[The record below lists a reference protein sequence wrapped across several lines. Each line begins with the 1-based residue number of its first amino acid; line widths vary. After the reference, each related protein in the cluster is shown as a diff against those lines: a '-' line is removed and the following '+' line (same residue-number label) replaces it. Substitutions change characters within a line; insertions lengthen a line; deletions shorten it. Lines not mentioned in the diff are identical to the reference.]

1 MDKAK
6 EIVRLIKDSKIRVQA
21 SIQENQVRV
30 SGKNRDDLQAIIALV
45 KSKDLGSPCSSRT
58 TGRPRAMK
66 RLLPAVLGAAVLQ
79 VVVPLAHAQNL
90 NELFSRVNPSV
101 VVIRAKGRDVSNV
114 GVTRFSET
122 GSGVLVTTDGKVMTA
137 AHVVNAMDEIT
148 VEAVGGVQV
157 IARVIASEAGAD
169 LSLLQLERV
178 PADMKPS
185 PMADSRTVRVG
196 DQVMIIGA
204 PYGLSHSMSVGWIS
218 ARWPPNTVYKSMP
231 LAEFFQTTATINTGN
246 SGGPMFNMA
255 GEVIGIVSHNISKSG
270 GSEGLGFVVTINTAK
285 KLLLERKS
293 FWSGIDGTM
302 LTGDLAAIFNLPEPA
317 GFLVKTVAQ
326 GSVGWDMGL
335 WVGTRSRRLA
345 ASRSPWAAT
354 SSSPWTICPWGP
366 TTTWRRSGSGSPP
379 SQREHPSR

>member
-1 MDKAK
+1 
-6 EIVRLIKDSKIRVQA
+6 
-21 SIQENQVRV
+21 
-30 SGKNRDDLQAIIALV
+30 
-45 KSKDLGSPCSSRT
+45 
-58 TGRPRAMK
+58 MK

-90 NELFSRVNPSV
+90 NELFTKVNPSV
-101 VVIRAKGRDVSNV
+101 VVVRAKGRDVSNV

-122 GSGVLVTTDGKVMTA
+122 GSGVLVSADGKVMTA

-148 VEAVGGVQV
+148 VEAVGGAQV
-157 IARVIASEAGAD
+157 IARVIASEPGAD

-270 GSEGLGFVVTINTAK
+270 GSEGLGFVVTMKTAQQ
-285 KLLLERKS
+285 LLLAKKS
-293 FWSGIDGTM
+293 FWGGLEGEFLSDEM
-302 LTGDLAAIFNLPEPA
+302 LDLLNVPNNMK
-317 GFLVKTVAQ
+317 GYLVKTVAK
-326 GSVGWDMGL
+326 
-335 WVGTRSRRLA
+335 
-345 ASRSPWAAT
+345 
-354 SSSPWTICPWGP
+354 
-366 TTTWRRSGSGSPP
+366 GSPGEAAGLRGGNKVVTVDGQQMILGGDIILAVDGVAADGP
-379 SQREHPSR
+379 ASMLKIRDQLASMKSGEPLSATVLRAGKVLELKGVVP

>member
-1 MDKAK
+1 
-6 EIVRLIKDSKIRVQA
+6 
-21 SIQENQVRV
+21 
-30 SGKNRDDLQAIIALV
+30 
-45 KSKDLGSPCSSRT
+45 
-58 TGRPRAMK
+58 MK
-66 RLLPAVLGAAVLQ
+66 QLFTAVLGAVVLQ
-79 VVVPLAHAQNL
+79 VFAPVADAQNL
-90 NELFSRVNPSV
+90 NDLFSKVNPTV
-101 VVIRAKGRDVSNV
+101 VVIRARGRDVSNV

-122 GSGVLVTTDGKVMTA
+122 GSGVLVTADGKVMTA

-148 VEAVGGVQV
+148 VEALGGERVP
-157 IARVIASEAGAD
+157 ARVIASEPAAD

-178 PADMKPS
+178 PPVMKAA
-185 PMADSRTVRVG
+185 PMADSGTVKVG

-204 PYGLSHSMSVGWIS
+204 PYGLAHSMSVGWIS

-246 SGGPMFNMA
+246 SGGPMFSMA

-326 GSVGWDMGL
+326 GSSAWDMGL
-335 WVGTRSRRLA
+335 LGGDKIATIGGQQIAVGGDVILTVDGMPVGSEDNVEKIRRRLA
-345 ASRSPWAAT
+345 AE
-354 SSSPWTICPWGP
+354 
-366 TTTWRRSGSGSPP
+366 PP
-379 SQREHPSR
+379 GTPFKMKVVRAGKVVELTGKTP